1 MAQTIQAPVTL
12 TEGAYKEIKKIFE
25 QSDITEEH
33 GLRIGVK
40 GGGCS
45 GMSYL
50 LGIDKK
56 MEGDVEYDIQGFRV
70 FMNQAHGM
78 YLTGMQI
85 DFAQGL
91 DARGFIFENP
101 NASSACGCGESF
113 AV

>member
-1 MAQTIQAPVTL
+1 MAQVMEAPVKFTK
-12 TEGAYKEIKKIFE
+12 GAIKEIKNILN
-25 QSDITEEH
+25 QDDITPES

-45 GMSYL
+45 GMSYV
-50 LGIDKK
+50 LGLDIKQEKDIEFEI
-56 MEGDVEYDIQGFRV
+56 EGIKV